1 VNSLAKGDL
10 VYVPS
15 SATLYCPDEQGNIK
29 KYVKLSK
36 PANLLIT
43 SVRDNTYEVYY
54 EGQNWLVNK
63 DKTYEVL

>member
-1 VNSLAKGDL
+1 MNSLIKGDL

-15 SATLYCPDEQGNIK
+15 SATLYYPDEQGNIE
-29 KYVKLSK
+29 KYIKLNK

-54 EGQNWLVNK
+54 EGQNWLVSK
-63 DKTYEVL
+63 DKTYEAL

>member
-1 VNSLAKGDL
+1 M
-10 VYVPS
+10 PS